1 MARDKP
7 IVLFLC
13 GGNSCR
19 SQIAEAYLRRY
30 AGDLFDVHSAGL
42 DVSGGIHPMTATV
55 LEEEGFDLSGHRAK
69 EAAEYLGRL
78 PVHTLIIVCDAA
90 AKKCP
95 SVWPGVQERLHWP
108 FEDPPAFEGADDEKL
123 AKFREVRDRI
133 DGKVAEWAA
142 KRREEMGAP
151 PPASTT

>member
-1 MARDKP
+1 MPHDKP

-19 SQIAEAYLRRY
+19 SQIGEAYLRKY

-42 DVSGGIHPMTATV
+42 DASGGIHPTTVTV
-55 LEEEGFDLSGHRAK
+55 LEEAGFDLSSHRAK
-69 EAAEYLGRL
+69 EATEYLGEL

-95 SVWPGVQERLHWP
+95 SVWPGIRERLVWP
-108 FEDPPAFEGADDEKL
+108 FEDPPAFDGDEEAKL
-123 AKFREVRDRI
+123 PPS
-133 DGKVAEWAA
+133 
-142 KRREEMGAP
+142 AP
-151 PPASTT
+151 TT